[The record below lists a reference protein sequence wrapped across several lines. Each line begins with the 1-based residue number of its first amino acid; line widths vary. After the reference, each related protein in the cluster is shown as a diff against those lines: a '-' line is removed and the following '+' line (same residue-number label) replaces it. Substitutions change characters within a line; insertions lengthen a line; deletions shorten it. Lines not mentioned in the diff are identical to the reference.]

1 MGFAARIQHPE
12 VQPVTEKHEDRPWYL
27 AVTASAFVHLCL
39 IVAAGAIAVSART
52 SGRLADFVDA
62 DWPGAEPAEGGA
74 AATPVVE
81 FTRPLSD
88 GGGAASNEPLRASG
102 DRLVAAVSGAE
113 RQSKIAVQLPTSSF
127 PLTTKWLSES
137 RSVSGLTD
145 LIGPVVYGTD
155 GSRVVEGKGTGTGSG
170 SGSGTGSGSA
180 STFFGIHAAGQRV
193 VYIVDASNSMNRPYD
208 GPGKTRF
215 GQMKLELAKSILRLK
230 EEQRFFVIF
239 FNEHANPM
247 PSTGLENAYPQN
259 QQRYL
264 NWVAAV
270 PAVGMTDPR
279 PALSLAMSLNPDV
292 IYLLTDGTFPRGVQ
306 GELGSLRQRAVQI
319 NTIAFGDE
327 KAEKSLKPLA
337 LHNHGQFAF
346 VP

>member
-1 MGFAARIQHPE
+1 MAERRD
-12 VQPVTEKHEDRPWYL
+12 DRPWYL
-27 AVTASAFVHLCL
+27 AVTGSAFFHIC
-39 IVAAGAIAVSART
+39 IIAAAGAIAVSVRT
-52 SGRLADFVDA
+52 PSRLPDFVDA
-62 DWPGAEPAEGGA
+62 EWPGAESAEGVA
-74 AATPVVE
+74 TATPVVE
-81 FTRPLSD
+81 FARPVND
-88 GGGAASNEPLRASG
+88 GGGAANNEPLRASG
-102 DRLVAAVSGAE
+102 ERAIAAVSDAE
-113 RQSKIAVQLPTSSF
+113 RQPKISVQLPTSPV

-137 RSVSGLTD
+137 RSVNGLSDT
-145 LIGPVVYGTD
+145 IGPVVYGAD
-155 GSRVVEGKGTGTGSG
+155 GSRLGQGNGTGTGSG
-170 SGSGTGSGSA
+170 NGNGTGSSST
-180 STFFGIHAAGQRV
+180 STFFGIQAAGQRI
-193 VYIVDASNSMNRPYD
+193 VYLVDASNSMNRPYD

-215 GQMKLELAKSILRLK
+215 GQMKLELAKSILGLK
-230 EEQRFFVIF
+230 EEQRFFIIF

-264 NWVAAV
+264 NWLAAV
-270 PAVGMTDPR
+270 QAVGMTDPR
-279 PALSLAMSLNPDV
+279 PALSLALSLNPDV

>member
-1 MGFAARIQHPE
+1 MEFAARIQDPQ
-12 VQPVTEKHEDRPWYL
+12 VQPVTEKHDDRPWYL
-27 AVTASAFVHLCL
+27 AVTASAFFHICL
-39 IVAAGAIAVSART
+39 IAAAGAIAVSVHAP
-52 SGRLADFVDA
+52 SRLPDFVDA
-62 DWPGAEPAEGGA
+62 EWPGAESAEGVS

-81 FTRPLSD
+81 FARPVND
-88 GGGAASNEPLRASG
+88 GGGAGNTNQPEASA
-102 DRLVAAVSGAE
+102 DRLIAAVSGAD
-113 RQSKIAVQLPTSSF
+113 RQPKIAVHLPTNSH
-127 PLTTKWLSES
+127 PLSTKWLSES
-137 RSVSGLTD
+137 RSVNELSDT
-145 LIGPVVYGTD
+145 IGPVVYGAD
-155 GSRVVEGKGTGTGSG
+155 GSRLGQGNGRGTGSG
-170 SGSGTGSGSA
+170 SGNGTGSGSA
-180 STFFGIHAAGQRV
+180 STFFGIQATGQRI
-193 VYIVDASNSMNRPYD
+193 VYLVDASNSMNRPYD
-208 GPGKTRF
+208 GQGKTRF
-215 GQMKLELAKSILRLK
+215 GQMKLELAKSILNLK
-230 EEQRFFVIF
+230 EEQRFFIIF

-264 NWVAAV
+264 NWLASVQ
-270 PAVGMTDPR
+270 AVGMTDPR
-279 PALSLAMSLNPDV
+279 PALSLALSLNPDV